1 MDEIKNF
8 IDGEFLL
15 SSSGQYI
22 DDINPATG
30 ELIGKITNSNSKDVQ
45 NAVDA
50 ASSALQSWSSLTI
63 EQRIAWL
70 NKIADALESKRELIA
85 QTESRDTGKPIS
97 LARRVD
103 ANRSITNFRFFAEF
117 AAKQNDMQFDMDDAI
132 NYVHRKPVGV
142 VGLITPW
149 NLPLYLLTWKIAPAL
164 VMGNTII
171 AKPSELTPL
180 TANLFAST
188 LQEIGFPKGV
198 FNIVHGLGPNAGQPI
213 LEHPEIKAISF
224 TGGTQTGR
232 IVAKTAAPLFKKLSL
247 ELGGK
252 NATIILDDADLHA
265 AAKGAAKAGFTNS
278 GQVCLCGSRILVDAS
293 VATEFTELL
302 LNEVRSMKQGDPQ
315 NEDTEIGSVIS
326 IQHLEKVESY
336 VELAKQEGGTILTG
350 GKRPSLSSNQNL
362 NGAFLEPTVIGGLG
376 IDSRTATEEIFGPV
390 VTLHTFE
397 NQDQAIEMANSTEYG
412 LAGSVW
418 TRNLERGREFSQQ
431 IETGIMWVN
440 TWLHRDLRTPFGGVK
455 NSGIGR
461 EGGQWSLSFFSEMT
475 NICVKQDLTQL
486 EKHYR

>member
-30 ELIGKITNSNSKDVQ
+30 ELIGKITNSNSQDVQ

-70 NKIADALESKRELIA
+70 NKIADALESKKELIA

-455 NSGIGR
+455 NSGVGR

-475 NICVKQDLTQL
+475 NICVKQD
-486 EKHYR
+486 

>member
-1 MDEIKNF
+1 MLEIENF
-8 IDGEFLL
+8 IDGEFVPAVSLESL
-15 SSSGQYI
+15 
-22 DDINPATG
+22 DDFNPATG
-30 ELIGKITNSNSKDVQ
+30 QKIGNISSSGHRDVN
-45 NAVDA
+45 NAVKA
-50 ASSALQSWSSLTI
+50 ANGALAGWSSLSLD
-63 EQRIAWL
+63 ERIIWL
-70 NKIADALESKRELIA
+70 EKIADALETKKEEIA
-85 QTESRDTGKPIS
+85 KVESLDTGKPIS

-103 ANRSITNFRFFAEF
+103 ASRSITNFRFFSQFAKEQESLEF
-117 AAKQNDMQFDMDDAI
+117 EMTDAT

-180 TANLFAST
+180 TANLFAKT
-188 LQEIGFPKGV
+188 LQEIDFPKGV
-198 FNIVHGLGPNAGQPI
+198 FNIVHGLGPEAGQAI

-232 IVAKTAAPLFKKLSL
+232 IVARTAAPLFKKLSL

-252 NATIILDDADLHA
+252 NASVILDDADLEL

-278 GQVCLCGSRILVDAS
+278 GQVCLCGSRILIDESIAD
-293 VATEFTELL
+293 EFTVLL
-302 LNEVRSMKQGDPQ
+302 IKEIESMKIGDPQ
-315 NEDTEIGSVIS
+315 NEDTDIGSVIS
-326 IQHLEKVESY
+326 ISHLEKVESY
-336 VELAKQEGGTILTG
+336 VELALQEGGKILTG
-350 GKRPSLSSNQNL
+350 GNRPILDGSNA
-362 NGAFLEPTVIGGLG
+362 NGAFLSPTVISGLD
-376 IDSRTATEEIFGPV
+376 INSRTATEEIFGPV
-390 VTLHTFE
+390 VTLHTFKDDAE
-397 NQDQAIEMANSTEYG
+397 AVEMANNTDYG

-418 TRNLERGREFSQQ
+418 TKNSERGKEFSKL

-455 NSGIGR
+455 NSGVGR

-475 NICVKQDLTQL
+475 NICVKHD
-486 EKHYR
+486 

>member
-30 ELIGKITNSNSKDVQ
+30 ELIGKITNSNSQDVQ

-70 NKIADALESKRELIA
+70 NKIADALESKKELIA

-418 TRNLERGREFSQQ
+418 TTDLERGKQFSKQ

-455 NSGIGR
+455 NSGVGR

-475 NICVKQDLTQL
+475 NICVKQD
-486 EKHYR
+486 